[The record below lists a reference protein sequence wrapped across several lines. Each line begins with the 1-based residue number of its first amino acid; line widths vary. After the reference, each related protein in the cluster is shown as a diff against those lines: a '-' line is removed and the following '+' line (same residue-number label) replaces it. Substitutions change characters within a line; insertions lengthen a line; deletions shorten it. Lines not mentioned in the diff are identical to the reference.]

1 MIKALLDRLLPQRQS
16 ELQKA
21 DWPEGEL
28 VSGFIEPYWEQ
39 GMEGSFDYV
48 FVPNENRESVNG
60 GRGYFLHSGDYLR
73 ILGQDET
80 VLWEGQL
87 NFVPSRI
94 RHLILPDRHNLKSSV
109 WSYTKQGGVSY
120 ADWVGWFWAEP
131 RLKAEFLKRPT
142 S

>member
-16 ELQKA
+16 ELQTA

-39 GMEGSFDYV
+39 GMEGGFDYV
-48 FVPNENRESVNG
+48 FVPNDDRESVNG

-73 ILGQDET
+73 IFGDEG
-80 VLWEGQL
+80 VILWQGEL
-87 NFVPSRI
+87 KFVPSRI
-94 RHLILPDRHNLKSSV
+94 NHLFLQDRHNLSNQV
-109 WSYTKQGGVSY
+109 WSNIKQDGVLY
-120 ADWVGWFWAEP
+120 ADWVGWFWSTP
-131 RLKAEFLKRPT
+131 CLKGEFLKRPT